1 MLGEIYHPNAYLT
14 SIKNMRLG
22 LRARTR
28 ILSVMERIAVDA
40 KSIAKD
46 TGMAYGVV
54 MHHLKLL
61 EREGI
66 VNRRG
71 SKPYVW
77 ELTGLGQKRLAN
89 SV

>member
-1 MLGEIYHPNAYLT
+1 MLREIYHPNAYLT

-28 ILSVMERIAVDA
+28 ILSVMERISVDA

-46 TGMAYGVV
+46 TGMGYGVV

>member
-1 MLGEIYHPNAYLT
+1 MLREIYHPNAYLT

-28 ILSVMERIAVDA
+28 ILNVMERISVDA
-40 KSIAKD
+40 KSITKD

-66 VNRRG
+66 VNRKG

-77 ELTGLGQKRLAN
+77 ALTGLGQKRLAN